1 MLSWALKRNNT
12 DAARDAPGPDD
23 TLIEQPDT
31 PAPVFAMRAFK
42 TALFGT
48 PAPRVIERPSANDKP
63 GSKNTNPASLV
74 DRSPMKP
81 PTGILLTPGTGTTRR
96 KRVSFGHDVKAGS
109 AVQAT
114 SVSGLPDECPG
125 KFPSP
130 WVNKSEDKESA
141 RPKTRLTEV
150 LENARTTKPKTAS
163 AETQALKETEDAWEE
178 VEDDESDRDFDA
190 TVDLNEP
197 HSRSGKYWKS
207 YFETY
212 HADAK
217 AEMEKLVKYKQLAKS
232 YAKMK
237 DAEAGDLNQKLKEEQ
252 EKVKLMEKR
261 VAEMGRHVESRA
273 KKNGGEYDTKLT
285 DELAR
290 QTALAQEYKQQ
301 VEELEALLQPEDDDT
316 EDRLPRQRRI
326 ASPRTHK
333 TLLETQRELRRAR
346 SQVKELDKLR
356 EDRDRL
362 RSELRFA
369 EQRANKLAI
378 ENKKLSTELSHS
390 APTIRDLEKKLA
402 ESREESISKDNELK
416 KLRAD
421 YDKLKE
427 DAKARYTEA
436 HQVLQNK
443 NGKISE
449 LQDEIGSLR
458 TGGAESRWAASAKS
472 LEAKLKAGSE
482 KIKAPDRET
491 ALKFLQTAEEE
502 STQLLQ
508 ELQELRK
515 ASIERGLIA
524 PTPSARAKQRARA
537 STSTESLKRDRHA
550 DDQAPVSSRAL
561 REKIDTDLGRRSS
574 TVLSD
579 RGNLQDSRS
588 SASSGASQQVSAHR
602 SREEPAPRH
611 SRVERAPSRTALP
624 RSITTKSSIDEIMD
638 ATRAHASK
646 ALTTTTAAATAKVS
660 RKPSSRSLSR
670 EDNGVLQID
679 LVQDNFVRLG
689 SGPVDAHNSSV
700 WEMNTSR
707 TSLPLDRRV
716 AALARLQRKRAE
728 RARELHPERNKE
740 NMRSH

>member
-12 DAARDAPGPDD
+12 EAARDAPGPDD

-48 PAPRVIERPSANDKP
+48 PAPRVIERPTAKDDKAK
-63 GSKNTNPASLV
+63 SKNTNTTSVV

-130 WVNKSEDKESA
+130 WVDKSEDKDSA

-150 LENARTTKPKTAS
+150 LENARTTKPKTAGVES
-163 AETQALKETEDAWEE
+163 KAPRETEDAWEE
-178 VEDDESDRDFDA
+178 VEDESDRDFDA

-252 EKVKLMEKR
+252 EKVKLMELR
-261 VAEMGRHVESRA
+261 VAEMGRHVESKA
-273 KKNGGEYDTKLT
+273 KKNGGEYDSKLT

-301 VEELEALLQPEDDDT
+301 VEELEALLQPEDDET

-346 SQVKELDKLR
+346 SQLKELDKLR

-378 ENKKLSTELSHS
+378 ENKKLSTELSQTT
-390 APTIRDLEKKLA
+390 PTIRDLEKKLA
-402 ESREESISKDNELK
+402 ESREESLSKDNELK

-458 TGGAESRWAASAKS
+458 TGGAESRWAASAKN

-508 ELQELRK
+508 ELHALRK

-537 STSTESLKRDRHA
+537 STESLHRDSHE
-550 DDQAPVSSRAL
+550 DQALVSSRAL
-561 REKIDTDLGRRSS
+561 REKIDIDLGRRTS
-574 TVLSD
+574 TVLND

-588 SASSGASQQVSAHR
+588 SASSGASAHR
-602 SREEPAPRH
+602 SREEHAPRL
-611 SRVERAPSRTALP
+611 SRVERAPSRTAMT

-638 ATRAHASK
+638 ATRAQSSK
-646 ALTTTTAAATAKVS
+646 APASTTTTASKVS
-660 RKPSSRSLSR
+660 RKQSSRSLR
-670 EDNGVLQID
+670 ENGVLQID
-679 LVQDNFVRLG
+679 LVQDNFARLG
-689 SGPVDAHNSSV
+689 GPDTHNSSM

-707 TSLPLDRRV
+707 TTMPPDRRS
-716 AALARLQRKRAE
+716 AALARLQRKRME
-728 RARELHPERNKE
+728 RAREQLQQQQQQQHPERNKE
-740 NMRSH
+740 NMRPS